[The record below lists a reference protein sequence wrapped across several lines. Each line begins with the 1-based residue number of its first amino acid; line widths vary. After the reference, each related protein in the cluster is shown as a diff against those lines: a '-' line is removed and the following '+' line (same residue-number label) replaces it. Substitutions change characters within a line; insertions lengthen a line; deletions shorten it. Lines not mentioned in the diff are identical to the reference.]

1 MADKPQEPTRVVR
14 NQDVRKYFAIIA
26 SYSLCIACVI
36 LVMYSKEMTVKSR
49 SDKVEFNTEM
59 GDSDRVHID
68 YILKI
73 ISEFE
78 EKSCNELKM
87 KIKKIEGRLNENLF
101 QNTCDEKESKCFNF
115 SKDCKTIMIG
125 IKEDVKEALKVKLS
139 ELKVQINGLGKK
151 APPDSESV
159 RSDFTKTVAQM
170 ESRFTTV
177 AETGIKQS
185 HLETLLGGVQASV
198 KEKQVFSSTETRSM
212 ESKSYLQLLLRV
224 ILWIVG
230 FVVCVCALLI
240 ICFLVGDFRRNG
252 PPKDSERIGA
262 YVTLFSCICVV
273 ITEVYF
279 AYIYL
284 MYGREGVFTSSLAN
298 LVFP

>member
-1 MADKPQEPTRVVR
+1 MTDKPQETTKVVR
-14 NQDVRKYFAIIA
+14 NKDVRKYFAIIA
-26 SYSLCIACVI
+26 SYSLFIACVI
-36 LVMYSKEMTVKSR
+36 FVMSSKEMTVKSLC
-49 SDKVEFNTEM
+49 NAEM
-59 GDSDRVHID
+59 GDSNRVHIE

-87 KIKKIEGRLNENLF
+87 KIEKIEDRLNETLF

-125 IKEDVKEALKVKLS
+125 IKEDVKEALKEKLS
-139 ELKVQINGLGKK
+139 ELKNQINDLGKK
-151 APPDSESV
+151 ASPDSESV
-159 RSDFTKTVAQM
+159 RNDFTKTVAQM

-185 HLETLLGGVQASV
+185 HLETLLDGVQASV

-262 YVTLFSCICVV
+262 YVTLFSCTCVV

-279 AYIYL
+279 AFIYL

-298 LVFP
+298 LLFP